1 VKRKVIVAA
10 GLLALGVVLYA
21 GRLWAQQ
28 SAAPAAAPAPRTRI
42 ALLNLTYVLKNYEK
56 FKTFQNEIKAAFEPF
71 QKKDQA
77 KKAEAEVLT
86 KEAQAPNTTESRR
99 EDIARQLKA
108 IQREVEDNNAAAKQ
122 YLGKKEGEQMK
133 ILYLDIMDI
142 AGRYARAHDFELVL
156 HYNDATTQED
166 FLSIP
171 NIFRKLQAG
180 ALMPLYAVQGLD
192 ISKEVVVAL
201 NYPLM
206 QHNQTPQGG
215 TPGGQ

>member
-1 VKRKVIVAA
+1 V
-10 GLLALGVVLYA
+10 GLLALGAVLYA

-28 SAAPAAAPAPRTRI
+28 TAPAAPAPRTRI

-56 FKTFQNEIKAAFEPF
+56 FKTFQEEIKKAFEPF

-86 KEAQAPNTTESRR
+86 KEAQTANETRR
-99 EDIARQLKA
+99 EEIARQLKA

-192 ISKEVVVAL
+192 ISKEVVGAL

-215 TPGGQ
+215 NPGTQ